1 MDVSDFDRLIHC
13 RNFVTFGAIFC
24 THMHKLS
31 LTALFFGL
39 LLPAACFGQQAQAQN
54 GVTPWSEHRAIIIDQ
69 LSQSFPVPEE
79 PVWTPDTV
87 DLWAR
92 WKTVGNYTFGKN
104 RGDIPA
110 ICDLSALHP
119 YFRDKIIE
127 LIAICKSKGIE
138 LAVVETYRTVAKQ
151 NEYKNLGKIY
161 TRSSGGRS
169 KHQYGLA
176 VDVVPVIDSVPSWH
190 NEVVWRKVGVV
201 GEKLGLRWGGRW
213 RHPYDPGHFEW
224 SGGVSGAAMEQ
235 GRQPRI
241 PHPEAYP
248 CLAEDLATLE
258 KYWSRWEN
266 EQKGSQIARAK
277 KSK

>member
-1 MDVSDFDRLIHC
+1 
-13 RNFVTFGAIFC
+13 
-24 THMHKLS
+24 MHRLS
-31 LTALFFGL
+31 LLALFFGL
-39 LLPAACFGQQAQAQN
+39 ACCANAQN
-54 GVTPWSEHRAIIIDQ
+54 AVPWSDEHALFVTQ
-69 LSQSFPVPEE
+69 LSHSFVVPAREE
-79 PVWTPDTV
+79 ERAPDTV
-87 DLWAR
+87 DMWAR

-104 RGDIPA
+104 RGDLPM

-119 YFRDKIIE
+119 YFRDKVIE
-127 LIAICKSKGIE
+127 LISICKSKGIE

-151 NEYKNLGKIY
+151 NEYKHLGKIY

-176 VDVVPVIDSVPSWH
+176 VDVVPVLDSVPSWH
-190 NEVVWRKVGVV
+190 NEAVWKKIGLV

-235 GRQPRI
+235 GRTPKI
-241 PHPEAYP
+241 PHPENYP
-248 CLAEDLATLE
+248 CLSEDLDALQV
-258 KYWSRWEN
+258 YWDKWEE
-266 EQKGSQIARAK
+266 EQRGPLVARV